1 MSSWFEKLKELK
13 DAGQFI
19 QFVVFIFFIA
29 VMCWFAGRF
38 SAPVT
43 IIENEGLIKKVK
55 EVEEYSGG
63 ELGDQ
68 PSTRTTTTDYFQPV
82 DRPVTTTETV
92 EETATVKKKR

>member
-43 IIENEGLIKKVK
+43 IIEKVARGICWQELLQK
-55 EVEEYSGG
+55 DKTEAEYLNGIIGIQSLLG
-63 ELGDQ
+63 ELSALQ
-68 PSTRTTTTDYFQPV
+68 SIFKHQ
-82 DRPVTTTETV
+82 
-92 EETATVKKKR
+92 EEV